1 MTRIRSRLSAGRLW
15 IALQAWQDLS
25 WLHTS
30 GTVPL
35 YPDSDQPLMVAAPQ
49 GGSVPSV
56 IKFPQETESEG
67 CVSAAGEHLS
77 GTAEPGIGHLWI
89 FFFFFWLLHISL

>member
-1 MTRIRSRLSAGRLW
+1 
-15 IALQAWQDLS
+15 
-25 WLHTS
+25 
-30 GTVPL
+30 
-35 YPDSDQPLMVAAPQ
+35 MVAAPQ

-89 FFFFFWLLHISL
+89 FFFFFLAITHKPVNTSFSAN